1 MRTTYCLMLT
11 AILLSVSFS
20 GINLKELSH
29 QNYSNDTS
37 QKNNANVDFSVTG
50 LELGNSSFSP
60 RSWIQPDSTSLE
72 FLSKGEAIQIDVTF
86 RQEGIII
93 SPTTADAYLQILHP
107 IGITLKEWSFNMS
120 LIGGESETKSFIW
133 IPETAHSIISE
144 DGELSGGVTFK
155 VSVGAGVG
163 IEDGSLSNNVFDRQV
178 PISLWYDDMENGFCD
193 DEGNEGKYCTNLQE
207 GYGRPTWYATASSDF
222 GLDTNYPTGT
232 WRMDN
237 SSSSSGEWHWKVSG
251 ENTNYASNRLDYLYW
266 AWRTTTNADGCYD
279 GVWSDGYSHG
289 LGTGIFDYSLSSL
302 HAPYICRARIQSPDL
317 YSVQI
322 VTDAWGDMAD
332 NNDSIS
338 LITRT
343 TQDSTHFLNHTESNL
358 SSVEGDWKRLIWD
371 ATGLHPNEA
380 FDVAFRFESDQGVS
394 GEGIHIDSFFV
405 FAIER
410 YPEYTLDA
418 QCEYLDNSG
427 DPRIYD
433 PEDEGGV
440 TIQVESADPF
450 PPSVHCSIFNRGYID
465 TRLWL
470 LSEVSN
476 SSWNYP
482 VRIES
487 NNKIDNYPPVKT
499 NVVKARSYTD
509 VWFNLTVPD
518 GADVQELDWYMNIN
532 DGIRQSQSKYSIE
545 LPLAVISTYRMT
557 FKQDGLTKN
566 PAASI
571 LPDNKANIT
580 MNLKNVGNQY
590 SSWNLG
596 GIFEDSRFSS
606 EDINWYEVGGDQISI
621 INMSPNEEVN
631 LNAEISI
638 PPGMDPGTYSLKLQ
652 ALPRAPNSFIA
663 ESTLFIHVPVYHE
676 LAIAPVKKSM
686 LAPANGEAKS
696 VQVFFFNRGNID
708 ETFSVSVT
716 SDNWRVLPSL
726 STDSLTMTK
735 NGGQSTLSLFLP
747 MPYGIVNGTYRVTI
761 SAVSSYDDGTNS
773 VPYQQKAEFYLT
785 VPKTY
790 LVDVEDRDLTG
801 EIFAA
806 GADARTLKWEIWN
819 IGNTDDS
826 FSVELSHDPDVS
838 ANVQGLTNGRTP
850 YIPAGSSYNLSV
862 SYSFDFDVDGTR
874 KINLHATSFSS
885 EKNNREYID
894 NSQRGLENSVVD
906 NGEAIFNVGTV
917 GWIRAIPSLQSST
930 ALNDITE
937 PGDDYIIVFNIR
949 SGHLSLNQTIRA
961 EVELE
966 NQHTIYNGRV
976 AEEDQD
982 FVLQANESREISVVL
997 EIRETDFNTLMSDVV
1012 DFNVTL
1018 RLSSEIDVTSKTT
1031 SIRLVKPNPIEEETD
1046 IEEAA
1051 WKGAN
1056 YFIIG
1061 IGLIAIISILSISL
1075 RIVIKSNSSLEEYS
1089 SLDDYSMSIGGW
1101 QENSDSNFKL
1111 LPSADDIAN
1120 SMFGG
1125 SKELF
1130 DQKPDIINK
1139 KPDEETKHSD
1149 DKINNNSTQ
1158 IPPIPETGL
1167 PEGWTMDQWEHYGQK
1182 WIDSQE
1188 GD

>member
-1 MRTTYCLMLT
+1 MRTTYCLLLSLIM
-11 AILLSVSFS
+11 LSVSFS
-20 GINLKELSH
+20 GINFKELTEDH
-29 QNYSNDTS
+29 YSYQYS
-37 QKNNANVDFSVTG
+37 QKSNANVDFAITS

-60 RSWIQPDSTSLE
+60 RTWSQPDSSTLE

-86 RQEGIII
+86 KQEGIII
-93 SPTTADAYLQILHP
+93 SPTTADAYLEILHP
-107 IGITLKEWSFNMS
+107 IGITLKQWSFNMS

-133 IPETAHSIISE
+133 IPETAHSIMSE
-144 DGELSGGVTFK
+144 DGVLSGGITFK
-155 VSVGAGVG
+155 VSVDAGVG
-163 IEDGSLSNNVFDRQV
+163 IEDGSLSNNDFDRQV
-178 PISLWYDDMENGFCD
+178 PVSLWYDDMENGFCD
-193 DEGNEGKYCTNLQE
+193 DEGNEGKYCTNLQL
-207 GYGRPTWYATASSDF
+207 GYGRPTWYAAASSDF
-222 GLDTNYPTGT
+222 GLDSNYPTGT

-237 SSSSSGEWHWKVSG
+237 SSSSSGEWHWTVSG
-251 ENTNYASNRLDYLYW
+251 ENTNYASNRVDYLYW
-266 AWRTTTNADGCYD
+266 AWRTTSNADGCYD
-279 GVWSDGYSHG
+279 GVWSDDYTHG

-322 VTDAWGDMAD
+322 VTDAWGEMAD
-332 NNDSIS
+332 SNDSIS

-343 TQDSTHFLNHTESNL
+343 TQDSTHYLNHTESNL
-358 SSVEGDWKRLIWD
+358 SSIEGDWKRLIWD

-380 FDVAFRFESDQGVS
+380 FDVAFRFDSNQGIS

-433 PEDEGGV
+433 PEAEGGV
-440 TIQVESADPF
+440 TIQVESADPY

-487 NNKIDNYPPVKT
+487 NNKIDNYPPVKS

-518 GADVQELDWYMNIN
+518 GADVQELDWFMDIN
-532 DGIRQSQSKYSIE
+532 DGIRQSESKYSIE
-545 LPLAVISTYRMT
+545 LPLAVVSTYRMT
-557 FKQDGLTKN
+557 FKQDGLAKN

-571 LPDNKANIT
+571 LPENKANVT

-596 GIFEDSRFSS
+596 GLFEDSRFSS
-606 EDINWYEVGGDQISI
+606 DDISWYEVGGDEISI

-638 PPGMDPGTYSLKLQ
+638 PTGMDPGTYSLKLQ
-652 ALPRAPNSFIA
+652 AIPRAPNTFLA
-663 ESTLFIHVPVYHE
+663 ESTLFIHVPVYHD
-676 LAIAPVKKSM
+676 LAIAPVKKAM

-696 VQVFFFNRGNID
+696 VQVFFFNKGNID
-708 ETFSVSVT
+708 DTFNVSVT

-726 STDSLTMTK
+726 STESLTMSK
-735 NGGQSTLSLFLP
+735 NGGQSTLSLLLP
-747 MPYGIVNGTYRVTI
+747 MPYGIVNGTYRVII
-761 SAVSSYDDGTNS
+761 SAISSYN
-773 VPYQQKAEFYLT
+773 PAFQQSAEFYLT

-819 IGNTDDS
+819 TGNADDS
-826 FSVELSHDPDVS
+826 YSIDLSHDPDVS
-838 ANVQGLTNGRTP
+838 ANVQGLINGRTP

-874 KINLHATSFSS
+874 IISLKATSFSS
-885 EKNNREYID
+885 EKSDREWID
-894 NSQRGLENSVVD
+894 NSQRGLEDSVFD
-906 NGEAIFNVGTV
+906 EGDAIFNVGTV

-930 ALNDITE
+930 AMNDITE
-937 PGDDYIIVFNIR
+937 PGDDYTIVFNIR
-949 SGHLSLNQTIRA
+949 SGHPDLNQTIRA

-966 NQHTIYNGRV
+966 NQHTIYSGRV
-976 AEEDQD
+976 VEEDQD

-997 EIRETDFNTLMSDVV
+997 EIRETDFNTLMYNIV

-1031 SIRLVKPNPIEEETD
+1031 SIRLVKPEPIEEGTD
-1046 IEEAA
+1046 VEEAA

-1061 IGLIAIISILSISL
+1061 IGIIAILSILFVSM
-1075 RIVIKSNSSLEEYS
+1075 RIVLKSNSSIEEYS
-1089 SLDDYSMSIGGW
+1089 SLDDYSMSIGSW
-1101 QENSDSNFKL
+1101 TENQGADLKS

-1125 SKELF
+1125 SKDIFE
-1130 DQKPDIINK
+1130 QKPDLVSKVDDNEIKDSQEVDSENQS
-1139 KPDEETKHSD
+1139 ET
-1149 DKINNNSTQ
+1149 
-1158 IPPIPETGL
+1158 PPIPETGL
-1167 PEGWTMDQWEHYGQK
+1167 PEGWTIEQWSHYGQK
-1182 WIDSQE
+1182 WLDSQE